1 MDKVTARLAV
11 ERKFTNLL
19 DGKVMPNVCVAT
31 IIDHYEALLQEK
43 SLVYV
48 SHGNIEESFREDD
61 IRHMTEEEYRSL
73 TEADFWDGD
82 GTDMI
87 QY

>member
-1 MDKVTARLAV
+1 MDKITARLAT

-19 DGKVMPNVCVAT
+19 DGKVNPNVYVTA

-48 SHGNIEESFREDD
+48 ERGNIEDCF
-61 IRHMTEEEYRSL
+61 TEEEYRSL
-73 TEADFWDGD
+73 GEADFWDGD
-82 GTDMI
+82 ETDRI

>member
-1 MDKVTARLAV
+1 MDKTTARLAV

-31 IIDHYEALLQEK
+31 IIDHYEALLQGK

-48 SHGNIEESFREDD
+48 SRGNIEEAF
-61 IRHMTEEEYRSL
+61 TEEEYRSL
-73 TEADFWDGD
+73 SEADFWDGD

>member
-1 MDKVTARLAV
+1 MDKITARSAV

-19 DGKVMPNVCVAT
+19 DGKVMPKVCVT
-31 IIDHYEALLQEK
+31 DIIDHYEALLQEK

-48 SHGNIEESFREDD
+48 RQGNIEDCF
-61 IRHMTEEEYRSL
+61 TEEEYRSL
-73 TEADFWDGD
+73 GEADFWDGD
-82 GTDMI
+82 ESGRI

>member
-1 MDKVTARLAV
+1 MDKMSARSAV

-48 SHGNIEESFREDD
+48 RQGNIEDCF
-61 IRHMTEEEYRSL
+61 TEEEYRSL
-73 TEADFWDGD
+73 GEADFWDGD
-82 GTDMI
+82 GTDLI